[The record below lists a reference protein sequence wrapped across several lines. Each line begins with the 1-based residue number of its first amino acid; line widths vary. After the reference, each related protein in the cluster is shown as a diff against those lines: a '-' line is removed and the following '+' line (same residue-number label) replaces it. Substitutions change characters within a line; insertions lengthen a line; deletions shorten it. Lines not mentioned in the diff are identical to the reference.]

1 MGEIHPGLFEDMAV
15 AKDTGPATTTV
26 FLGPEV
32 FMKPRC
38 ITIGI
43 SQLTAQLILQIG
55 QVSFNL
61 VDGNRLGHGD

>member
-1 MGEIHPGLFEDMAV
+1 MGEIHPGLFEDVAV
-15 AKDTGPATTTV
+15 AKDTGPATTV

-61 VDGNRLGHGD
+61 VGGNRLGHGD

>member
-1 MGEIHPGLFEDMAV
+1 MGEIHSGLFEDLAV
-15 AKDTGPATTTV
+15 AKNTGPATTTV

-55 QVSFNL
+55 QISFNL